1 MVDGKMCSICRKYKS
16 ITEFGKRMYRGKN
29 IGHSY
34 CKTCKKAWDKEY
46 EMTRRVKV
54 KLYAEQTNN

>member
-1 MVDGKMCSICRKYKS
+1 MVEGRMCCICREYKPL
-16 ITEFGKRMYRGKN
+16 TEFAKRMSNGRN

-34 CKTCKKAWDKEY
+34 CKPCKKVWDKEY

-54 KLYAEQTNN
+54 KSYAEQSNN